1 MKKTLLVLGLCLAI
15 ASFAQKSDAPAAA
28 KAAFAKAYPGISK
41 AVWEKEDGNYE
52 VSFKNDGKKMSLLYD
67 AKGVLKE
74 SEVSIQVSELPAAVI
89 TYMNQHYKGIN
100 IKGAAKITKPD
111 GSIQYEAELK
121 DKDILF
127 GSTGKFIKETKD

>member
-1 MKKTLLVLGLCLAI
+1 MKKTLLVPGVCLGI
-15 ASFAQKSDAPAAA
+15 AVFAQKPDAPAAA
-28 KAAFAKAYPGISK
+28 KAAFAKAFPGMSK

-52 VSFKNDGKKMSLLYD
+52 VSFENDGKKMSLLYD

-74 SEVSIQVSELPAAVI
+74 SEVSIQVSGLPAAAI

-111 GSIQYEAELK
+111 GSIQYKAELK
-121 DKDILF
+121 GKDILF
-127 GSTGKFIKETKD
+127 DSPGKFIKEAKN

>member
-1 MKKTLLVLGLCLAI
+1 MKKTLLVPGLCLAI
-15 ASFAQKSDAPAAA
+15 AAFAQKPDAPAAA
-28 KAAFAKAYPGISK
+28 KAAFAKAYPGMSK
-41 AVWEKEDGNYE
+41 AVWENEGGNYE
-52 VSFKNDGKKMSLLYD
+52 VSFENGGKKMSVLYD

-74 SEVSIQVSELPAAVI
+74 SEVSIQVSGLPAAVI

-121 DKDILF
+121 GKDVLF
-127 GSTGKFIKETKD
+127 DSTGKFIKEPKD

>member
-1 MKKTLLVLGLCLAI
+1 MKKALFVLGLCLGSA
-15 ASFAQKSDAPAAA
+15 AFAQKSDAPAAA
-28 KAAFAKAYPGISK
+28 KAAFAKAYPGMSK
-41 AVWEKEDGNYE
+41 AAWEKEDGNYE
-52 VSFKNDGKKMSLLYD
+52 VSFENGGKKMSALYD

-121 DKDILF
+121 GKDILF
-127 GSTGKFIKETKD
+127 DSTGKFTKETKD